1 MRRLIPLM
9 LCAAAVLLFDGCG
22 GKPSGAGDE
31 QVVARVGS
39 RTVTVRQYR
48 TALARRG
55 LPARAL
61 QDPRVRRE
69 VLEEIVRFEL
79 MAESAEERGLFDDPD
94 VRRAAE
100 IFAVNRLQAELIAA
114 ASNRITVTESEAKAF
129 YDQNPKEFEIPERV
143 HVAVLH
149 IALPADVSEAKR
161 REALAK
167 ANKIRQEAAALPAAT
182 KNFGALTAKYSD
194 DQATRYSGG
203 DAGWLSRESGGKRWG
218 SQVINVAFMLKNK
231 GELSPVISSDEGL
244 YILKLCDRRESS
256 QMPFERVAAGLR
268 RKMEEDR
275 SKRVIAEYIAGLEKK
290 ISVKIDE
297 NLLAGN

>member
-1 MRRLIPLM
+1 MRNSM
-9 LCAAAVLLFDGCG
+9 LLVLGACALLLFNGCG
-22 GKPSGAGDE
+22 GKAGKDDE

-69 VLEEIVRFEL
+69 VLDEIVRFEL

-100 IFAVNRLQAELIAA
+100 IFAVNRLQAELLAA
-114 ASNRITVTESEAKAF
+114 ASNRVAVTESEARAF

-149 IALPADVSEAKR
+149 IALPADAPEAKR

-182 KNFGALTAKYSD
+182 THFGALSAKYSD

-218 SQVINVAFMLKNK
+218 PQVINVAFMLKNK

-244 YILKLCDRRESS
+244 YILKLIERRESS

-268 RKMEEDR
+268 RKLQEDR
-275 SKRVIAEYIAGLEKK
+275 SKQVIAEYVAGLEKK
-290 ISVKIDE
+290 VSVKIDE
-297 NLLAGN
+297 SLVAGN